1 MSSNSDTA
9 DDGHLDRDELPLSF
23 GAFKPVGHIAV
34 MLPDDAAGDAA
45 AQALRDA
52 GFAPGGVLHFTAAET
67 AARFKDLLPEAPG
80 SSGFGSEIQSMR
92 QMYLMATEGCSLL
105 VVHAPGGDAVE
116 SVERIARQHGAKVA
130 KRYGRLL
137 IEDLI

>member
-9 DDGHLDRDELPLSF
+9 DDGHLDRQVLPLSF

-34 MLPDDAAGDAA
+34 VLPDDKAGDAA
-45 AQALRDA
+45 AKALLDA
-52 GFAPGGVLHFTAAET
+52 GFAQGGVLHFSAAET
-67 AARFKDLLPEAPG
+67 AARFKDLLPEASG
-80 SSGFGSEIQSMR
+80 TSGFGSEIQSMR
-92 QMYLMATEGCSLL
+92 QIYLFATEGCSLL
-105 VVHAPGGDAVE
+105 VVHAPDGDQVE
-116 SVERIARQHGAKVA
+116 HVERIARQHGAKVA

>member
-9 DDGHLDRDELPLSF
+9 DDGHLDRNDLPLSF

-34 MLPDDAAGDAA
+34 VLPDDAAGDTA

-52 GFAPGGVLHFTAAET
+52 GFAAGGVLHFSAAET
-67 AARFKDLLPEAPG
+67 AARFKELLPETPG
-80 SSGFGSEIQSMR
+80 SAGFGSEIQSMR
-92 QMYLMATEGCSLL
+92 QIYLLATEGCSLL
-105 VVHAPGGDAVE
+105 VVHAPKGDVVE
-116 SVERIARQHGAKVA
+116 KVEGIARQHGAKVA

>member
-9 DDGHLDRDELPLSF
+9 DDGHLDRNELPLSF
-23 GAFKPVGHIAV
+23 GAFKPVGHLAV
-34 MLPDDAAGDAA
+34 VLPDDASGDAA

-52 GFAPGGVLHFTAAET
+52 GFAAGGVLHFDAAET
-67 AARFKDLLPEAPG
+67 AAQFKNLLPEASG
-80 SSGFGSEIQSMR
+80 ASGFGSEIQSMR
-92 QMYLMATEGCSLL
+92 QIYLLATEGCSML
-105 VVHAPGGDAVE
+105 VVHAPDGDAVAK
-116 SVERIARQHGAKVA
+116 VEALARQHGAKLA

>member
-9 DDGHLDRDELPLSF
+9 DDGHLDRDDLPLSF

-34 MLPDDAAGDAA
+34 VLPDDASGAAA

-52 GFAPGGVLHFTAAET
+52 GFAAGGVLHFSAAET
-67 AARFKDLLPEAPG
+67 AARFKELLPEAPG
-80 SSGFGSEIQSMR
+80 SAGFGSEIQSMR
-92 QMYLMATEGCSLL
+92 QIYLLATEGCSLL
-105 VVHAPGGDAVE
+105 VVHAPEGDAVE
-116 SVERIARQHGAKVA
+116 KVESIARQHGAKVA